1 MRIMTAEK
9 ENKVYTITEEQKA
22 TYLAEGFDIRDDEG
36 NIIAY
41 GAGKTVTYEDYMK
54 LMKENEELRA
64 KIAELEIREEESV
77 VESAAE
83 TPVKAASKKKAVE

>member
-22 TYLAEGFDIRDDEG
+22 MYLAEGFDIRDDEG

-54 LMKENEELRA
+54 LMKENAALKEELDKLRVSNTS
-64 KIAELEIREEESV
+64 EEQL
-77 VESAAE
+77 AAE
-83 TPVKAASKKKAVE
+83 TSVKAASKKKAVE

>member
-41 GAGKTVTYEDYMK
+41 GAGKTVAYEEYMALK
-54 LMKENEELRA
+54 KENEELRA
-64 KIAELEIREEESV
+64 KITELEIREEESV
-77 VESAAE
+77 VESAG
-83 TPVKAASKKKAVE
+83 KAATRKKAVE

>member
-1 MRIMTAEK
+1 MTAEK

-54 LMKENEELRA
+54 LMKENAALKEELDKLRVSNA
-64 KIAELEIREEESV
+64 SEEQL
-77 VESAAE
+77 AAE
-83 TPVKAASKKKAVE
+83 TPVKAACKKKAVE

>member
-41 GAGKTVTYEDYMK
+41 GAGKTVAYEEYIALK
-54 LMKENEELRA
+54 KENEELRA
-64 KIAELEIREEESV
+64 KITELEIREEESV
-77 VESAAE
+77 VESAG
-83 TPVKAASKKKAVE
+83 KAATRKKAVE

>member
-1 MRIMTAEK
+1 MKIMTAEK

-54 LMKENEELRA
+54 LMKENAALKEELDKLRVSNTS
-64 KIAELEIREEESV
+64 EEQL
-77 VESAAE
+77 AAE

>member
-1 MRIMTAEK
+1 MTAEK

-54 LMKENEELRA
+54 LMEENAALKEELDKLRVSNTS
-64 KIAELEIREEESV
+64 EEQP
-77 VESAAE
+77 AAE
-83 TPVKAASKKKAVE
+83 TPVKSASKKKAVE

>member
-1 MRIMTAEK
+1 MTAEK

-41 GAGKTVTYEDYMK
+41 GAGKTVAYEDYMK
-54 LMKENEELRA
+54 LMKENAALKEELDKLRVSNTS
-64 KIAELEIREEESV
+64 EEQLT
-77 VESAAE
+77 AE
-83 TPVKAASKKKAVE
+83 TSAKAASKKKAVE

>member
-1 MRIMTAEK
+1 MTAEK
-9 ENKVYTITEEQKA
+9 DNKVYSI
-22 TYLAEGFDIRDDEG
+22 DEG
-36 NIIAY
+36 QVAAYQTAGYDIYDDDGNVIAY
-41 GAGKTVTYEDYMK
+41 GAGKTLAYEEYMALK
-54 LMKENEELRA
+54 KENEELRA